1 MNTIRTDAAAADG
14 LAGLAALMGDRT
26 RATVCLA
33 LLDGRA
39 WTAGELARVCGVS
52 AATMSRHLDLLTSGG
67 LLAEQR
73 QGRHRYVRFADAGA
87 AEVVESLAAASHTP
101 RPPTSYAAARVDEGL
116 RRARTCYDH
125 LAGRLGVA
133 VLDGLEQ
140 TGYVERSAGLR
151 LTDHGSR
158 WLRRLGIDISEPRGG
173 RRPIVRECLD
183 WTERRS
189 HLAGVVGADLFRVF
203 VDEGWIRRGEQ
214 RLVLITE
221 VGADA
226 LRRELGVTVE

>member
-1 MNTIRTDAAAADG
+1 M
-14 LAGLAALMGDRT
+14 
-26 RATVCLA
+26 
-33 LLDGRA
+33 
-39 WTAGELARVCGVS
+39 
-52 AATMSRHLDLLTSGG
+52 
-67 LLAEQR
+67 
-73 QGRHRYVRFADAGA
+73 
-87 AEVVESLAAASHTP
+87 
-101 RPPTSYAAARVDEGL
+101 
-116 RRARTCYDH
+116 
-125 LAGRLGVA
+125 
-133 VLDGLEQ
+133 LDGLEL

-151 LTDHGSR
+151 LTDRGSR
-158 WLRRLGIDISEPRGG
+158 WLRRIGIDISEPRVG

-189 HLAGVVGADLFRVF
+189 HLAGVVGADLFRIF